1 MYSLNEFIKISHII
15 MNKLFLKIL
24 IPLVLAFIIFL
35 IYLGT
40 TDFIVKPKI
49 IESEYKIEK
58 N

>member
-24 IPLVLAFIIFL
+24 IPLVLAFLVFL

-40 TDFIVKPKI
+40 TDFIVKPRL

>member
-49 IESEYKIEK
+49 IESDYKIEK

>member
-1 MYSLNEFIKISHII
+1 MYSLNDFIKISHII

-24 IPLVLAFIIFL
+24 IPLILAFLVFL

-40 TDFIVKPKI
+40 TDFIVKPKM

>member
-24 IPLVLAFIIFL
+24 IPLILSFLVFL

>member
-1 MYSLNEFIKISHII
+1 

-24 IPLVLAFIIFL
+24 IPLFLAFLVFL
-35 IYLGT
+35 VYLGT

-49 IESEYKIEK
+49 IESEFEIEK